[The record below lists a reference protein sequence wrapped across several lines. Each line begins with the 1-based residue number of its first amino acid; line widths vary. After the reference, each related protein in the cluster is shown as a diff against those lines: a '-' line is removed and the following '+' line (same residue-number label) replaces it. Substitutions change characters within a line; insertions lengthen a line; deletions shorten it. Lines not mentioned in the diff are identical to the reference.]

1 MVDHIHQAPCNV
13 MIPPKA
19 NRARVFS
26 EMFLRSRN
34 AYNAQIELISRNIL
48 YQETGT
54 IGSNSPLEGYRRSS
68 T

>member
-1 MVDHIHQAPCNV
+1 MIVDHIHQAPCNV

-34 AYNAQIELISRNIL
+34 AYSTQIELISRSYL
-48 YQETGT
+48 YWLT
-54 IGSNSPLEGYRRSS
+54 
-68 T
+68 